1 MGACA
6 MIVRKCPKCGA
17 TEQQIKSGHNKSGTQ
32 RFKCKECGARYTL
45 EPKRMRHSNET
56 KELAMQLYE
65 EGMSGREIG
74 RLYEMDKEN
83 VFEWIKKGWK
93 S

>member
-1 MGACA
+1 MNQ
-6 MIVRKCPKCGA
+6 KECPKCGA
-17 TEQQIKSGHNKSGTQ
+17 TKQQIKNGYNKSGTH
-32 RFKCKECGARYTL
+32 RFKCKVCGARYTV
-45 EPKRMRHSNET
+45 EPRRTRHSDET
-56 KELAMQLYE
+56 KISAIQQYNN
-65 EGMSGREIG
+65 GMSGREIG